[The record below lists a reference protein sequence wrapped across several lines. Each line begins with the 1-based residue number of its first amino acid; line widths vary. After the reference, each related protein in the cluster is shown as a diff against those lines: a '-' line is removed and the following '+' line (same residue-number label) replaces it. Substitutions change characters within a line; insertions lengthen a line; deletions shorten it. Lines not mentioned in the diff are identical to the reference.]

1 VTVRITGRRSSGPS
15 LLEKC
20 SLTRI
25 MNAYLFH
32 SLEEVRVITYHWI
45 IDYNEARPH
54 DALGNVPPE
63 EYRATTAQTSTFRVS
78 T

>member
-1 VTVRITGRRSSGPS
+1 
-15 LLEKC
+15 
-20 SLTRI
+20 

-32 SLEEVRVITYHWI
+32 SLEEVREITYHWI

-54 DALGNVPPE
+54 DALGNVPSE